1 MVRGDRQRAF
11 NSLRSPR
18 LERFPLIVN
27 RDSQRGE
34 KAGFL
39 AGDSFFWES
48 MTRSYSPDLR
58 ARVIEAIDEGATRY
72 EAAERFG
79 ISVAS
84 AVRWH
89 QAWRETGTIEAK
101 PCGGSRSPLD
111 DYVEEVLALVEKRR
125 DWTLNELVAEMH
137 KRRLPGSRTALFRF
151 LERHGITFKKRPTRQ
166 RTGADGRG
174 PRPPS
179 LDTRSRAA

>member
-1 MVRGDRQRAF
+1 
-11 NSLRSPR
+11 
-18 LERFPLIVN
+18 
-27 RDSQRGE
+27 
-34 KAGFL
+34 
-39 AGDSFFWES
+39 
-48 MTRSYSPDLR
+48 MTRPYSPDLR
-58 ARVIEAIDEGATRY
+58 VRVIEAIDEGATRY

-89 QAWRETGTIEAK
+89 QVWRETGTIAAK

-111 DYVEEVLALVEKRR
+111 DCANEVLALIEERR
-125 DWTLNELVAEMH
+125 DWTLDELVAEMH

-151 LERHGITFKKRPTRQ
+151 LERQAITFKKSPARQ

-174 PRPPS
+174 PRSKS
-179 LDTRSRAA
+179 LDTGSRVA